1 MLFSSLVF
9 LWYFLPAVCLLY
21 FITKN
26 LHIRNGVLLAA
37 SLFFYAWGEPKYV
50 ILMLVSIGLNYFFG
64 LWVGKMQEE
73 NSAAFQTDSNVEIEQ
88 AEKKKETAKAGWAE
102 EAEESERERSTK
114 RELQGKQRM
123 RLAVTACV
131 ALNLLL
137 LGYFKYFNF
146 AVEIANSLLSHFAG
160 GTHTLSFREIALPVG
175 ISFYTFQALSYVV
188 DVYRGT
194 IQAQKNVFH
203 LALYISFFPQLI
215 AGPIVKYHDV
225 CEQIGNRQCTA
236 EGMAYGIKRFSYG
249 LAKKM
254 LFANTFAATVD
265 WMMEK
270 PLAQLGTVN
279 AWMLAILYTLQI
291 YFDFSGYSDMA
302 IGLGKIFGFDFME
315 NFNYPYIST
324 SIREFWRRWHISL
337 STWFREYL
345 YIPLGGNRKGQV
357 RTYVNLLIVFFATGL
372 WHGAGAT
379 FIIWGLYH
387 GLFLVVERMGFGKWL
402 EKNRFRGLNHL
413 YTALVVVV
421 GWVFFRADTLADA
434 GVILHQM
441 FTWEKGIY
449 PVALFVNRK
458 VIFLAVLG
466 VLFSGIVQSVCPKLR
481 EHLYEKEVTKT
492 VDIVIMVVLLFLCT
506 MYLVS
511 STYNPFIYFRF

>member
-9 LWYFLPAVCLLY
+9 LWYFLPAVFLLY

-64 LWVGKMQEE
+64 LWIGRMQ
-73 NSAAFQTDSNVEIEQ
+73 S
-88 AEKKKETAKAGWAE
+88 KH
-102 EAEESERERSTK
+102 
-114 RELQGKQRM
+114 RM
-123 RLAVTACV
+123 RLAVTTCV
-131 ALNLLL
+131 FLNLLL

-146 AVEIANSLLSHFAG
+146 AVEIANSLLSRFAG
-160 GTHTLSFREIALPVG
+160 GAHTLSFREIALPVG

-194 IQAQKNVFH
+194 IQAQKNIFH

-279 AWMLAILYTLQI
+279 AWMLAVLYTLQI

-302 IGLGKIFGFDFME
+302 
-315 NFNYPYIST
+315 
-324 SIREFWRRWHISL
+324 
-337 STWFREYL
+337 TWFREYL

-387 GLFLVVERMGFGKWL
+387 GLFLVVERMGLGKLL
-402 EKNRFRGLNHL
+402 EKNCFRGLNHI
-413 YTALVVVV
+413 YTTLVVVV

-434 GVILHQM
+434 KVILHQM
-441 FTWEKGIY
+441 FTWENGIY
-449 PVALFVNRK
+449 PASLFVNRK

-466 VLFSGIVQSVCPKLR
+466 VLLSGIVQSICPKLR

-492 VDIVIMVVLLFLCT
+492 VDIVIMAVLLFLCT

>member
-1 MLFSSLVF
+1 MVFSSIIF
-9 LWYFLPAVCLLY
+9 LWVLLPCILLLY
-21 FITKN
+21 YVSPKPFKN
-26 LHIRNGVLLAA
+26 GILTVF
-37 SLFFYAWGEPKYV
+37 SLFFYAWGEPRYV
-50 ILMLVSIGLNYFFG
+50 VLMIFSVLLNYGFG
-64 LWVGKMQEE
+64 RLVEKFGK
-73 NSAAFQTDSNVEIEQ
+73 
-88 AEKKKETAKAGWAE
+88 
-102 EAEESERERSTK
+102 K
-114 RELQGKQRM
+114 RWL
-123 RLAVTACV
+123 LALCVT
-131 ALNLLL
+131 LNLLI
-137 LGYFKYFNF
+137 LGYFKYYNF
-146 AVEIANSLLSHFAG
+146 LAEVLNPLLRRFD
-160 GTHTLSFREIALPVG
+160 IALPAIQVTLPIG

-194 IQAQKNVFH
+194 IQAQKNIFH

-279 AWMLAILYTLQI
+279 AWMLAVLYTLQI

-302 IGLGKIFGFDFME
+302 IGLGKMFGFDFME

-357 RTYVNLLIVFFATGL
+357 RTYINLLIVFFATGL

-387 GLFLVVERMGFGKWL
+387 GLFLVVERMGLGKLL
-402 EKNRFRGLNHL
+402 EKNCFRGLNHI

-434 GVILHQM
+434 KVILHQM
-441 FTWEKGIY
+441 FTWENGIY
-449 PVALFVNRK
+449 PASLFVNRK

-466 VLFSGIVQSVCPKLR
+466 VLFSGIVQSICPKLR

-492 VDIVIMVVLLFLCT
+492 VDIVIMAVLLFLCT

>member
-9 LWYFLPAVCLLY
+9 LWYFLPAVFLLY

-64 LWVGKMQEE
+64 LWIGRMQ
-73 NSAAFQTDSNVEIEQ
+73 S
-88 AEKKKETAKAGWAE
+88 KH
-102 EAEESERERSTK
+102 
-114 RELQGKQRM
+114 RM
-123 RLAVTACV
+123 RLAVTTCV
-131 ALNLLL
+131 FLNLLL

-146 AVEIANSLLSHFAG
+146 AVEIANSLLSCFAG
-160 GTHTLSFREIALPVG
+160 GAYTLSFREIALPVG

-194 IQAQKNVFH
+194 IQAQKNIFH

-279 AWMLAILYTLQI
+279 AWMLAVLYTLQI

-302 IGLGKIFGFDFME
+302 IGLGKMFGFDFME

-345 YIPLGGNRKGQV
+345 YIPLKSKWILYQNVIIHRHLKIWSQHSPNGMNGTAAFPILLLQFDKEQLCTGCFHTSYCLFAKCFLRKQSLHC
-357 RTYVNLLIVFFATGL
+357 NISL
-372 WHGAGAT
+372 
-379 FIIWGLYH
+379 
-387 GLFLVVERMGFGKWL
+387 
-402 EKNRFRGLNHL
+402 
-413 YTALVVVV
+413 
-421 GWVFFRADTLADA
+421 FRALPYS
-434 GVILHQM
+434 GLCFQISVYK
-441 FTWEKGIY
+441 FTDCH
-449 PVALFVNRK
+449 LFV
-458 VIFLAVLG
+458 
-466 VLFSGIVQSVCPKLR
+466 
-481 EHLYEKEVTKT
+481 H
-492 VDIVIMVVLLFLCT
+492 DI
-506 MYLVS
+506 YK
-511 STYNPFIYFRF
+511 

>member
-9 LWYFLPAVCLLY
+9 LWYFLPAVFLLY

-64 LWVGKMQEE
+64 LWIGRMQ
-73 NSAAFQTDSNVEIEQ
+73 S
-88 AEKKKETAKAGWAE
+88 KH
-102 EAEESERERSTK
+102 
-114 RELQGKQRM
+114 RM
-123 RLAVTACV
+123 RLAVTTCV
-131 ALNLLL
+131 FLNLLV

-146 AVEIANSLLSHFAG
+146 AVEIANSLLSRFAG
-160 GTHTLSFREIALPVG
+160 GAHTLSFREIALPVG

-194 IQAQKNVFH
+194 IQAQKNIFH

-225 CEQIGNRQCTA
+225 CEQIGDRQCTA

-279 AWMLAILYTLQI
+279 AWMLAVLYTLQI

-302 IGLGKIFGFDFME
+302 IGLGKMFGFDFME

-387 GLFLVVERMGFGKWL
+387 GLFLVVERMGLGKLL
-402 EKNRFRGLNHL
+402 EKNCFRGLNHI

-421 GWVFFRADTLADA
+421 GWVFFRAVTLADA
-434 GVILHQM
+434 KVILHQM
-441 FTWEKGIY
+441 FTWENGIY
-449 PVALFVNRK
+449 PASLFVNRK

-466 VLFSGIVQSVCPKLR
+466 VLLSGIVQSICPKLR

-492 VDIVIMVVLLFLCT
+492 VDIVIMAVLLFLCT

>member
-9 LWYFLPAVCLLY
+9 LWYFLPAVFLLY

-26 LHIRNGVLLAA
+26 LHIRNGILLAA

-64 LWVGKMQEE
+64 LWIGRMQ
-73 NSAAFQTDSNVEIEQ
+73 S
-88 AEKKKETAKAGWAE
+88 KH
-102 EAEESERERSTK
+102 
-114 RELQGKQRM
+114 RM
-123 RLAVTACV
+123 RLAVTTCV
-131 ALNLLL
+131 FLNLLL

-146 AVEIANSLLSHFAG
+146 AVEIANSLLSRFAG
-160 GTHTLSFREIALPVG
+160 GAHTLSFREIALPVG

-194 IQAQKNVFH
+194 IQAQKNIFH

-279 AWMLAILYTLQI
+279 AWMLAVLYTLQI

-302 IGLGKIFGFDFME
+302 IGLGKMFGFQFMK
-315 NFNYPYIST
+315 NFDYPYIST
-324 SIREFWRRWHISL
+324 SVTEFWRRWHISL
-337 STWFREYL
+337 GSWFREYV
-345 YIPLGGNRKGQV
+345 YIPLGGNRVSVPKHI
-357 RTYVNLLIVFFATGL
+357 RNILIVWALTGL
-372 WHGAGAT
+372 WHGASWN
-379 FIIWGLYH
+379 FVLWGLYY
-387 GLFLVVERMGFGKWL
+387 GLLLLVEKYFLTPLLQRCPSWVK
-402 EKNRFRGLNHL
+402 HL
-413 YTALVVVV
+413 YTMLFVII
-421 GWVFFRADTLADA
+421 GWVLFSNTSITDA
-434 GVILHQM
+434 FGYLGNLFGVTNGGIIDPTGLYLLKTNLILM
-441 FTWEKGIY
+441 
-449 PVALFVNRK
+449 V
-458 VIFLAVLG
+458 LAVL
-466 VLFSGIVQSVCPKLR
+466 VCTPWAYNQFKRLIQ
-481 EHLYEKEVTKT
+481 KFPAGA
-492 VDIVIMVVLLFLCT
+492 IVINLILWLVSVA
-506 MYLVS
+506 YLVYE
-511 STYNPFIYFRF
+511 TYNPFLYFRF